1 MGDFILPFEFQ
12 TIIVSMFA
20 GSPDVFIAISL
31 IAIFG
36 MSAYFRMSVVPM
48 FFMVGMFVLLFSETV
63 ITSPFVTIFSIIGGL
78 VIGLLVNRITKR

>member
-1 MGDFILPFEFQ
+1 MAFIEPFEFR

-20 GSPDVFIAISL
+20 GSPDIFLAVSL

-36 MSAYFRMSVVPM
+36 MSAYFRMSVVTM
-48 FFMVGMFVLLFSETV
+48 AFMAGIFVLLFSDTV
-63 ITSPFVTIFSIIGGL
+63 LSSPVVTIFSIIGGL